1 MIIYKQNSLLYIV
14 YIIENVSFCCSK
26 CNTNDKEMKFIMFSP
41 FSPVALF
48 LAGSRR
54 DPQPDIISLTY
65 FFLRQ
70 SIIVYNILIHHH
82 SSEYKSSG
90 ITLGRGV
97 FDKSSEITLGRGVF
111 DHRSRDLFSPL
122 SPPSLPSL

>member
-1 MIIYKQNSLLYIV
+1 
-14 YIIENVSFCCSK
+14 
-26 CNTNDKEMKFIMFSP
+26 MKFIMFSP

-65 FFLRQ
+65 FFFRQ

-82 SSEYKSSG
+82 PSEYKSSRITLG
-90 ITLGRGV
+90 RGVFDKSSEITLGRGVFDKSSEITLGRGV